1 MESAVKTG
9 VGRAKKVTVLF
20 TGAGRRVELLRA
32 FRAAYTALGLE
43 GSVVA
48 TDLDTLAP
56 ALYAAD
62 AYELVPPS
70 AAAGYVGALLRICR
84 DHEVDLVFPLIDND
98 IPILAEA
105 APLFAGV
112 GARVTTMGLESA
124 RIVSDKWAT
133 ARLLSQAGIEGPQ
146 TWLPSGLPPRDS
158 LAFPLYIKPRN
169 GSGSK
174 HTARVDSPDEL
185 DVFMGRVPEPV
196 IQEFLEGPE
205 ITCDLAYSL
214 DGEFLGMCQRRRIE
228 VRTGEVQKG
237 VTVWDPE
244 IARSC
249 LAIGAALAARG
260 PITVQCLF
268 RDGRPRFTEVNGRFG
283 GGLPLAIAA
292 GLDFPR
298 WYLALAAGL
307 PVHLPEPGSYRQ
319 GLYLTRCDESF
330 FCTGLDGDD
339 GRQARAGEHFSVER
353 GPWLSPS

>member
-1 MESAVKTG
+1 MDHAVNKG
-9 VGRAKKVTVLF
+9 SGGADRLTVLF

-32 FRAAYTALGLE
+32 FRAARTALGLE
-43 GSVVA
+43 GKVVA

-70 AAAGYVGALLRICR
+70 AAAGYVRTLLGICR
-84 DHEVDLVFPLIDND
+84 AHEVDLIFPLIDND
-98 IPILAEA
+98 IPVLAEA
-105 APLFAGV
+105 ADLFAEV
-112 GARVTTMGLESA
+112 GARVAAMGPESA
-124 RIVSDKWAT
+124 KTVSDKWAT
-133 ARLLSQAGIEGPQ
+133 AQLLRETGVEGPQ
-146 TWLPSGLPPRDS
+146 TWLPAGLPPRDS
-158 LAFPLYIKPRN
+158 LEFPLYIKPRY

-174 HTARVDSPDEL
+174 HTARVDTLDEL

-237 VTVWDPE
+237 VTVWDAD

-249 LAIGAALAARG
+249 LAIGAALGARG

-268 RDGRPRFTEVNGRFG
+268 RHGRPHFTEVNGRFG

-307 PVHLPEPGSYRQ
+307 PVDLPAPGSYRQ

-330 FCTGLDGDD
+330 FCTGLEGDD
-339 GRQARAGEHFSVER
+339 GRYARAGEHIFVER